1 MVKINELEYLS
12 GTKKIIG
19 ITKSSGVIFSKH
31 ELTAAGAVKGDLVE
45 IFWRIVCKQDDAGE
59 SS

>member
-1 MVKINELEYLS
+1 MVKINEAEYFG

-19 ITKSSGVIFSKH
+19 ITKSSGVIFSKN
-31 ELTAAGAVKGDLVE
+31 ELAAASACKGDLVE
-45 IFWRIVCKQDDAGE
+45 IFWRVVCKQDDAGE